1 MKKSEPIQELFEKS
15 GSSPDCLVYLKE
27 FRSMQKASFL
37 IISADADAFT
47 IHGELI
53 LSELNLLRRLGLS
66 PVVYISSE
74 IHDYLNIF
82 YSTKISWKKSRSEKI
97 LQAARIELNSRL
109 KANVEK
115 SIREKRIPFVI
126 DENPKSEFQ
135 RILSLQQILG
145 SVKSIH
151 ILENQEFITEKTG
164 KPLSNISLS
173 RDMQSLMDSDDLSLA
188 GKKLLKSSS
197 EILNEAEKLKS
208 ISFITGE
215 NLIRELFTIKGSG
228 TYIRRGTEIDI
239 LKDRETERKKL
250 SELLE
255 KAFRKKIKKK
265 FLKTGFHSV
274 IMEKN
279 YRGAAIMK
287 KNRYG
292 FLLSKFAV
300 DEIAR
305 GEGIGR
311 DIWDIMKNHYSSV
324 FWRSKKENTLNKWYV
339 KEADGHCKLEKWNV
353 YWINMDVKCIPG
365 ICRYL
370 ARLEEDFYER

>member
-1 MKKSEPIQELFEKS
+1 
-15 GSSPDCLVYLKE
+15 
-27 FRSMQKASFL
+27 MQKSSFL

-53 LSELNLLRRLGLS
+53 LSELNLLRRLGLF

-109 KANVEK
+109 KTNVEK

-164 KPLSNISLS
+164 KPLSIVSLS
-173 RDMQSLMDSDDLSLA
+173 RDMQSLMDSDDISIT

-311 DIWDIMKNHYSSV
+311 DIWDIMKIHYSSV

-353 YWINMDVKCIPG
+353 YWINMDVKFIPG